1 MDAIGAASD
10 MVMYAIIIIAVIQD
24 FCFMRISNRLILVG
38 LAAGLFFRMIIG
50 GPAAFVPFLG
60 NVAVP
65 VIVLYLLFLA
75 GAIGA
80 GDIKLF
86 SVIGGFVHI
95 RQLAVCMIFSFVIG
109 AVLSLARMI
118 RNQNLQLSL
127 YQAFGYFAGLFQGE
141 YKTYRRDL
149 LGEKNLIH
157 FSFAICLGIL
167 IAKGGGF
174 GA

>member
-10 MVMYAIIIIAVIQD
+10 MVMYTIIIIAVIQD
-24 FCFMRISNRLILVG
+24 FCFMRISNRLILIG
-38 LAAGLFFRMIIG
+38 LAAGGFFQIFIG

-75 GAIGA
+75 GVIGA

-95 RQLAVCMIFSFVIG
+95 RQLAVCMILSFVIG
-109 AVLSLARMI
+109 AVLSFAKMI
-118 RNQNLQLSL
+118 RNQNLQLSM
-127 YQAFGYFAGLFQGE
+127 YRAFGYFAGLFQGE

-149 LGEKNLIH
+149 LGDSNLIH

-167 IAKGGGF
+167 ITKGGWF